1 MLPLPDPPGGK
12 AAVELPPPGP
22 SIREILKHDQN
33 IDDYLEPVGVENTST
48 KLNLPLKVGG
58 KQPSSHSL

>member
-1 MLPLPDPPGGK
+1 MLLPLPDPPGGK

-33 IDDYLEPVGVENTST
+33 IDDYLEPVGVVEH
-48 KLNLPLKVGG
+48 K
-58 KQPSSHSL
+58 H